1 LKIVYFSSSTL
12 PSQAANSVH
21 VVNMAEALAACGH
34 DVYLIHEQGEKAS
47 AREILASYG
56 LRGRFSLCPVRR
68 PGLRYVGLLLYS
80 LIGFVRYVL
89 RSRAALVYSRDY
101 LGALF
106 AAWAGY
112 RTVFELHSMPD
123 SRLTRLV
130 FGRLARGKRLRA
142 LVTISGAL
150 RDDVISRYPELKGRV
165 LVAHDAANEHA
176 EVVPCSLGPGEA
188 LKVGYVGGLYQG
200 KGVEVAVE
208 LARRM
213 PSIEVHVVGGD
224 GALLEQWRAKAASL
238 TNLTFHGYRPH
249 GEVASYIAAFDVVL
263 LPNQRVVH
271 IFGGTTDIGRWT
283 SPLKMFEYMAAGK
296 PILCSDLPV
305 LREVMV
311 DGHNCLL
318 CAPADPAEW
327 ARAVSRLQSDPALRA
342 RLGDQARADFLANYT
357 WRKRAERLLSSIE
370 AMNG

>member
-1 LKIVYFSSSTL
+1 
-12 PSQAANSVH
+12 
-21 VVNMAEALAACGH
+21 MAEALAECGH
-34 DVYLIHEQGEKAS
+34 DVDLIHEQCEQAS
-47 AREILASYG
+47 TSEILASYG

-89 RSRAALVYSRDY
+89 GSRAALVYSRDY

-106 AAWAGY
+106 AALAGY

-130 FGRLARGKRLRA
+130 FGLLARGKRLRA

-150 RDDVISRYPELKGRV
+150 RDDVVSRYPSLENRV

-176 EVVPCSLGPGEA
+176 EVVPCSLGPGAA

-208 LARRM
+208 LARQM

-224 GALLEQWRAKAASL
+224 GALLEQWRAKADSL

-249 GEVASYIAAFDVVL
+249 SEVAGYIAAFDIVL

-271 IFGGTTDIGRWT
+271 IFGGTTDISRWT

-305 LREVMV
+305 LREVMIE
-311 DGHNCLL
+311 GRNCLL
-318 CAPADPAEW
+318 CAPDEPAEW
-327 ARAVSRLQSDPALRA
+327 VAGVKRLQSDPSMRML
-342 RLGDQARADFLANYT
+342 LGKQARSDFLANYT
-357 WRKRAERLLSSIE
+357 WRKRAERVLGSIE
-370 AMNG
+370 AIDA